1 MYGIKF
7 TGEWGHCPHKFRNVL
22 LTDNINMSERGTREV
37 LVDLNTMVSTGGI
50 INVVAL
56 IVFVK

>member
-7 TGEWGHCPHKFRNVL
+7 TGEWGHCPHTFRNVL
-22 LTDNINMSERGTREV
+22 LTDINLSEGGIREV

-56 IVFVK
+56 LVFVK